1 MKRVLV
7 LIMAF
12 VTILACTNNKKQNSE
27 TISKESENIGFENF
41 ISAKGHS
48 LMDGDKEFR
57 FISMNIPNL
66 NYIEDELNFLTK
78 NPYRYPT
85 EFEIRDA
92 FETVKQMGGQ
102 VIRIYT
108 LPVKRMDEPENPAYI
123 TGPGE
128 FVEEAFVVNDL
139 MLKIANETGVRII
152 FSLLNNWKWMGGA
165 PQYAEFRG
173 KTFEEFWTD
182 DELINDFK
190 KTIDFT
196 LNRVNTLTGVKY
208 SEDKSI
214 LCWETGNEL
223 SSPYSWVKKIA
234 AHIKSIDQNHLLM
247 DGYYAMD
254 NYRYVHPE
262 SVEDSNIDI
271 LSSHHYEQDPYSQ
284 INNIKSN
291 LEIIKGRK
299 PYMLGEL
306 GFESTSAHR
315 NAYDYIISEEQI
327 AGTLNWSIRSHR
339 EEGGFY
345 WHSEPV
351 GHNLYKAYH
360 WPGFRSGDN
369 YDEQG
374 LLELMREK
382 AYEIRGEEM
391 PQLPVPKAPKL
402 LSIDN
407 VYEISWQGSTGAS
420 GYNIE
425 RAESENGPWVTIGKN
440 ISDAAVQYVPL
451 YNDISAEIG
460 KSYFY
465 RVEALNEIGISGKSN
480 VVGPVTVS
488 EKAFIDEMG
497 NLMKVFGYKNVGID
511 KGFDRKFKEDTER
524 IIGEKGG
531 EVSYIVDG
539 KITGITVYAFEKS
552 NENGLEFSVSKDG
565 NEFKAIKVNVISD
578 KKGEGDYGYWNPTY
592 YEFTDVSNENKYLKI
607 NFRDKVQIGRVLIK
621 YN

>member
-27 TISKESENIGFENF
+27 SISKESEKVGFENF

-66 NYIEDELNFLTK
+66 NYIEDELNFLTE

-108 LPVKRMDEPENPAYI
+108 LPVKRMDEPENPTYI

-165 PQYAEFRG
+165 PQYAAFRG

-182 DELINDFK
+182 EELINDFK

-214 LCWETGNEL
+214 FCWETGNEL
-223 SSPYSWVKKIA
+223 SSPYSWVKEVA

-262 SVEDSNIDI
+262 SVEDPNIDI

-284 INNIKSN
+284 IDNIKYN

-382 AYEIRGEEM
+382 AYEIRGEV
-391 PQLPVPKAPKL
+391 LPKLPAPKSPTL
-402 LSIDN
+402 LPIEN

-425 RAESENGPWVTIGKN
+425 RAESENGPWVTVGKN

-465 RVEALNEIGISGKSN
+465 RVEALNEIGISEKSN
-480 VVGPVTVS
+480 VVGPITVS

-565 NEFKAIKVNVISD
+565 KEFKTIKVNVISD

-592 YEFTDVSNENKYLKI
+592 YEFDDVSKENKFLKI